1 MKSYKNIYIK
11 VIIGLLDAA
20 MIFSVYKIE
29 SFALPLK
36 VGLIMLFLT
45 SLVILTICD
54 YCRPIYRI
62 TVVVTI
68 AATIMVT
75 LYLIADKLGLIK
87 YLKDFNTI
95 KSVILSTG
103 NFGIAVYLLLSICQV
118 VFLPIPA
125 AVTILIGVAIYGPLI
140 AFLVSLIGTYIGSTI
155 CFFLGKTFGRRL
167 VNWMIGEKTADK
179 YAKMLNEKG
188 KWAFAIMLF
197 LPFFP
202 DDTLCIVAG
211 TTAMNFK
218 FFALSVLFARPLTIA
233 FISFFGSG
241 KIIPYK
247 GWGIPVWIGIIAVCI
262 LAAVFAPKIKK
273 KLFDSPKKILS
284 KDLCFEASR
293 DQNIKN
299 THKKDNK
306 SKTSKNLKHKKI
318 DKGSTEITQDNK

>member
-1 MKSYKNIYIK
+1 
-11 VIIGLLDAA
+11 

-125 AVTILIGVAIYGPLI
+125 ACRYNTDRSSYLRPVNRIFG
-140 AFLVSLIGTYIGSTI
+140 
-155 CFFLGKTFGRRL
+155 FFNRNLHRFDNL
-167 VNWMIGEKTADK
+167 
-179 YAKMLNEKG
+179 
-188 KWAFAIMLF
+188 LF
-197 LPFFP
+197 
-202 DDTLCIVAG
+202 
-211 TTAMNFK
+211 
-218 FFALSVLFARPLTIA
+218 
-233 FISFFGSG
+233 SG
-241 KIIPYK
+241 KNIR
-247 GWGIPVWIGIIAVCI
+247 
-262 LAAVFAPKIKK
+262 KK
-273 KLFDSPKKILS
+273 TCKLDDRG
-284 KDLCFEASR
+284 KDCR
-293 DQNIKN
+293 QIC
-299 THKKDNK
+299 KDA
-306 SKTSKNLKHKKI
+306 
-318 DKGSTEITQDNK
+318 

>member
-11 VIIGLLDAA
+11 VIIGLLDAG

-54 YCRPIYRI
+54 YCKPIYRI

-68 AATIMVT
+68 AATVMVT

-140 AFLVSLIGTYIGSTI
+140 AFLVSLIGT
-155 CFFLGKTFGRRL
+155 
-167 VNWMIGEKTADK
+167 
-179 YAKMLNEKG
+179 
-188 KWAFAIMLF
+188 
-197 LPFFP
+197 
-202 DDTLCIVAG
+202 
-211 TTAMNFK
+211 
-218 FFALSVLFARPLTIA
+218 
-233 FISFFGSG
+233 
-241 KIIPYK
+241 
-247 GWGIPVWIGIIAVCI
+247 
-262 LAAVFAPKIKK
+262 
-273 KLFDSPKKILS
+273 
-284 KDLCFEASR
+284 
-293 DQNIKN
+293 
-299 THKKDNK
+299 
-306 SKTSKNLKHKKI
+306 
-318 DKGSTEITQDNK
+318 